1 LLVSVAIGRRD
12 NPDAIEELKQLVISA
27 DIEPVAL
34 LTVRRDR
41 PDAAYFVGS
50 GKVEELKSEATAADA
65 SLVIFDVALSP
76 AQQRNLEQTLGLWVL
91 DRTALILYIFS
102 RRAKSR
108 EGKLQVELA
117 QLDHLST
124 RLVRGWSH
132 LERQRGGLGKTGGP
146 GEKQIELD
154 RRMIGVKV
162 RRLRDRLKQSEKQRR
177 TRRRARSRNDVVSI
191 SLVGY
196 TNAGKSTLFNAL
208 TQAGVYA
215 ADQLFATLDT
225 TARRCHLGI
234 NGDSKVEAVVSDT
247 VGFIRGLPHQLIE
260 AFKSTLNETA
270 EADLLLHVVDA
281 ASPARAE
288 QIAEVERVLT
298 DIGADKVPTIV
309 VYNKIDLTARPAA
322 VERDVR
328 DNIVAVS
335 VSAQSGLGLVALR
348 GAIVEFVERS
358 ARFGSSA
365 GECTDD
371 ALDAMNPNDDAPSW
385 PSAAA

>member
-1 LLVSVAIGRRD
+1 MASGRRD
-12 NPDAIEELKQLVISA
+12 DPDAIDELKQLVISA

-34 LTVRRDR
+34 LCVRRDR
-41 PDAAYFVGS
+41 PDPAYFVGA
-50 GKVEELKSEATAADA
+50 GKVDELKVEARAADA
-65 SLVIFDVALSP
+65 GLVIFDVALSP
-76 AQQRNLEQTLGLWVL
+76 AQQRNLEQTLGIWVL

-102 RRAKSR
+102 QRAQSR

-117 QLDHLST
+117 QLQHLST

-146 GEKQIELD
+146 GEKQIEID
-154 RRMIGVKV
+154 RRLIGVRV
-162 RRLRDRLKQSEKQRR
+162 RRLRERLKQSEKQRR
-177 TRRRARSRNDVVSI
+177 TRRRARSRNDVVSV

-208 TQAGVYA
+208 THAGVYA

-225 TARRCHLGI
+225 TARKCHLGA
-234 NGDSKVEAVVSDT
+234 NGHRKAEAVVSDT

-281 ASPARAE
+281 ASPARAD
-288 QIAEVERVLT
+288 QMAEVERVLHE
-298 DIGADKVPTIV
+298 IGADNVPTIV
-309 VYNKIDLTARPAA
+309 VYNKIDVVGRAPS
-322 VERDVR
+322 VERDAR

-335 VSAQSGLGLVALR
+335 VSAQSGLGLELLR
-348 GAIVEFVERS
+348 DSIVEFIARS
-358 ARFGSSA
+358 AG
-365 GECTDD
+365 GDD
-371 ALDAMNPNDDAPSW
+371 SPADAKQDENIPSW
-385 PSAAA
+385 PSAAAA

>member
-1 LLVSVAIGRRD
+1 MLS
-12 NPDAIEELKQLVISA
+12 
-27 DIEPVAL
+27 
-34 LTVRRDR
+34 VRRDR
-41 PDAAYFVGS
+41 PDPKFFVGA
-50 GKVEELKSEATAADA
+50 GKVEELKAEAAVAGA
-65 SLVIFDVALSP
+65 GLVIFDVALSP

-102 RRAKSR
+102 QRAQSR

-117 QLDHLST
+117 QLQHLST

-146 GEKQIELD
+146 GEKQIEID
-154 RRMIGVKV
+154 RRLIGVRV
-162 RRLRDRLKQSEKQRR
+162 RRLRERLKLSEKQRR
-177 TRRRARSRNDVVSI
+177 TRRRARSRNEVISI

-196 TNAGKSTLFNAL
+196 TNAGKSTLFNVL

-225 TARRCHLGI
+225 TARKCRLG
-234 NGDSKVEAVVSDT
+234 NGENGHAKIDAVISDT

-288 QIAEVERVLT
+288 QMAEVERVLHE
-298 DIGADKVPTIV
+298 IGADNAPVIV
-309 VYNKIDLTARPAA
+309 VYNKIDQIGRVPS
-322 VERDVR
+322 VERDAR

-335 VSAQSGLGLVALR
+335 VSAQSGLGLQLLR
-348 GAIVEFVERS
+348 ESIVEFIERS
-358 ARFGSSA
+358 AGGGDSLVNAKQDENIS
-365 GECTDD
+365 
-371 ALDAMNPNDDAPSW
+371 SW
-385 PSAAA
+385 PNAAAA